1 MYEEYPEVYFPE
13 HHRAKKNGCVD
24 RHIIEAEKMIG
35 RELKEEEVVHHIDGD
50 RFNYNHDNLLVFVD
64 QTNHARFHKTGRYVE
79 TNEKRVVYSP
89 KEYIDRCVLCNK
101 PIGITKHGKCRDCL
115 SKERRKVNRQSV
127 DELKCLISKC
137 SMLAIGKMY
146 GVSGNSVRKWCRS
159 YGIEYRK

>member
-79 TNEKRVVYSP
+79 TNEKRVV
-89 KEYIDRCVLCNK
+89 LF
-101 PIGITKHGKCRDCL
+101 
-115 SKERRKVNRQSV
+115 SKR
-127 DELKCLISKC
+127 I
-137 SMLAIGKMY
+137 
-146 GVSGNSVRKWCRS
+146 
-159 YGIEYRK
+159 YR